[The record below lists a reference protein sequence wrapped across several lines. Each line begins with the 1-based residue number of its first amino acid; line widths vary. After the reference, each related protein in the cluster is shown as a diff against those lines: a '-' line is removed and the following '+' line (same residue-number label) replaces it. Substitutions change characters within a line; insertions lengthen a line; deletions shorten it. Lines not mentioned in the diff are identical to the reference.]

1 MPRALYVRVDTTRS
15 LQQCKGRGAHQSDKS
30 NNLSQEL
37 GDTLR
42 QRAGQHFPTGN
53 GSCLNRG
60 TNQLGGVTHQGE
72 QPGCLGEKLGDALRQ
87 ELGQLGGAPDDT
99 GLHDHAVLV
108 GNQEHHGV
116 VPKIGDEL
124 LDRICARKRTLDR
137 APAR

>member
-1 MPRALYVRVDTTRS
+1 M
-15 LQQCKGRGAHQSDKS
+15 
-30 NNLSQEL
+30 
-37 GDTLR
+37 R

-87 ELGQLGGAPDDT
+87 ELGQLGGAPGGT

-124 LDRICARKRTLDR
+124 LDRICTRKRTLDR